1 MSKLCISHFWIPL
14 DIVLPS
20 FYLAAHRFILDGMLT
35 GRRLRRPELSKA
47 MRRKVRASEILF
59 GKKKWVGNTVGGSG
73 IRRVFPPGMYKTEV
87 F

>member
-1 MSKLCISHFWIPL
+1 MGNSHVEVVHFSFL
-14 DIVLPS
+14 DT
-20 FYLAAHRFILDGMLT
+20 FRYRAAHRFILDGRLT

-73 IRRVFPPGMYKTEV
+73 IRRVFPPGMYKTE
-87 F
+87 FF